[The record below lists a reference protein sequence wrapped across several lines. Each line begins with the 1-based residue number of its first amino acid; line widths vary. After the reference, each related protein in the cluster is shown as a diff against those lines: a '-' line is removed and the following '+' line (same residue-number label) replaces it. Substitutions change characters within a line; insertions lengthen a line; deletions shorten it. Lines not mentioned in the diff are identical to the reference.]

1 MTDSLDAAYLRLN
14 GSCRVAMHEL
24 VWRFSGSGGPGGQ
37 HANTSNTKVDLS
49 FDIENSA
56 SLGPRQRER
65 MTDRLGSV
73 VRVTASDTR
82 SQTRNRELALE
93 RMREKLQD
101 ALRVETPRRA
111 TKPSKTAK
119 QARVDSKKI
128 RSTTKQQRRRP
139 GFDD

>member
-49 FDIENSA
+49 FDIESSA

-65 MTDRLGSV
+65 MIDRLGSV

-93 RMREKLQD
+93 RLREKLQD

>member
-1 MTDSLDAAYLRLN
+1 
-14 GSCRVAMHEL
+14 MHEL

-65 MTDRLGSV
+65 MIDRLGSV

>member
-65 MTDRLGSV
+65 MIDRLGSV

>member
-1 MTDSLDAAYLRLN
+1 MSDPLDSAYLRLN
-14 GSCRVAMHEL
+14 GSCRVSMQEL

-49 FDIENSA
+49 FDIESSA

-65 MTDRLGSV
+65 MLDRLGAV
-73 VRVTASDTR
+73 ARVTASDTR
-82 SQTRNRELALE
+82 SQNRNRELALE
-93 RMREKLQD
+93 RMREKLQE

-139 GFDD
+139 GYDD